1 MKLKKIV
8 LKNFRGFKGFECTFD
23 ENINVL
29 VGLNGS
35 GKSSLLEAIVVAYG
49 SFMNGFGTAT
59 DREIHQEE
67 IHLANIGSEDQGFTM
82 EYQLP
87 VTIQAHAHSAGFSGF
102 PLKWSRTLETSKGKT
117 SEAQRLTES
126 AANLEK
132 MVQDG
137 AFPTLPLLCY
147 YGTDRLW
154 NSLSAPSKTLEKSYK
169 KSRLEGYRDWLKPLS
184 SYKAFSEW
192 VYTTTLASFERGL
205 EQQEQISKGN
215 NLVKSNIHQEHLN
228 ALKETLNII
237 LKPSGWSDIRYSATS
252 GQLVATR
259 EGQGDV
265 PVAMLSDGVRNMLGM
280 VADIAYR
287 AIRLNPH
294 LGSSAVK
301 HTDGIVLIDEVDMHL
316 HPEWQQLVLQSL
328 GEAFPKIQFIVT
340 THSPQV
346 LTTVKKNHIIVLG
359 GEHAEQPIGNTFGE
373 TSNYVMNHVLG
384 VDSRPPLAHSKM
396 LKEYLILIE
405 SNQGQTESAKKM
417 REKLESLMGENHSDL
432 KAADRAIQRKE
443 LLG

>member
-1 MKLKKIV
+1 MKLKKLV
-8 LKNFRGFKGFECTFD
+8 LSNYRGFKNFECHFD
-23 ENINVL
+23 ASINVL

-49 SFMNGFGTAT
+49 SFMDGFGTAT
-59 DREIHQEE
+59 DRKIHKEE
-67 IHLANIGSEDQGFTM
+67 IHLAKIGSDDEGFTM

-87 VTIQAHAHSAGFSGF
+87 VTVQAQVHSSEFTDF
-102 PLKWSRTLETSKGKT
+102 PLEWSRSLSASKSKT
-117 SEAQRLTES
+117 SEALQLTES
-126 AANLEK
+126 AATLEK

-137 AFPTLPLLCY
+137 SFPELPLICY

-154 NSLSAPSKTLEKSYK
+154 NSLASPNKKPKRAYKT
-169 KSRLEGYRDWLKPLS
+169 SRLEGYSDWLKPLS

-192 VYTTTLASFERGL
+192 VYTATMASYERGL
-205 EQQEQISKGN
+205 ENQEQISKGN
-215 NLVKSNIHQEHLN
+215 NLVKGNIHQEHLN
-228 ALKETLNII
+228 SLKETLDIL
-237 LKPSGWSDIRYSATS
+237 LKPSGWSNIRYSATA

-265 PVAMLSDGVRNMLGM
+265 PVTMLSDGVRNMIGM

-301 HTDGIVLIDEVDMHL
+301 QTEGIVLIDEVDMHL

-328 GEAFPKIQFIVT
+328 SEAFPNIQFIVT

-346 LTTVKKNHIIVLG
+346 LTTIKKDHIIILG
-359 GEHAEQPIGNTFGE
+359 GEQAEQPIGNTFGE
-373 TSNYVMNHVLG
+373 TSNYVMKHVLG
-384 VDSRPPLAHSKM
+384 VDSRPPLPHSKM

-405 SNQGQTESAKKM
+405 SGQGQSEEAMKI
-417 REKLESLMGENHSDL
+417 RIELELLMGEGHSDL
-432 KAADRAIQRKE
+432 KMADRVIQRKE